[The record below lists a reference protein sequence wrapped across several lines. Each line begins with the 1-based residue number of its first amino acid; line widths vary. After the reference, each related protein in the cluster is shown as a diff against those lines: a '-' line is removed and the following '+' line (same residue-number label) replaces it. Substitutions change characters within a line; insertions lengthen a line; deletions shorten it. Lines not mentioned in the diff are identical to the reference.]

1 MMVIL
6 ETARGEDANSTVF
19 EKGTASIPE
28 VLIATAEHGHDY
40 MLEISPC

>member
-6 ETARGEDANSTVF
+6 ETARGEDANSTTV
-19 EKGTASIPE
+19 EKGTVRIPE
-28 VLIATAEHGHDY
+28 VRIATAEHGHDY